1 MPSSL
6 EIALTYHEY
15 VHEEVDSRAYMYWT
29 TLVCTGVI
37 FLLASLTKDSSRVAE
52 GLILKR
58 LWVLTEKAYTFAQL
72 LPSEL
77 K

>member
-1 MPSSL
+1 M
-6 EIALTYHEY
+6 
-15 VHEEVDSRAYMYWT
+15 
-29 TLVCTGVI
+29 